1 MNSEK
6 LQTYGAIFGMVMGQ
20 MAQVKSFQ
28 EKEKQRIHDEWQKTF
43 DMPRK
48 MKKQRRKEL
57 RLDWA
62 IANYDPFDFD
72 LLGE

>member
-1 MNSEK
+1 MSGM
-6 LQTYGAIFGMVMGQ
+6 QYAGMMGAIAVFMDQMVMT
-20 MAQVKSFQ
+20 KEFQ

-57 RLDWA
+57 QLDWA
-62 IANYDPFDFD
+62 IANYDPFENF
-72 LLGE
+72 LGD

>member
-1 MNSEK
+1 MNENKSSAV
-6 LQTYGAIFGMVMGQ
+6 GAILGMALGQ
-20 MAQVKSFQ
+20 MAQIDLFRDN
-28 EKEKQRIHDEWQKTF
+28 EKQRIRDEWQKTF

-62 IANYDPFDFD
+62 IANYDPFDI
-72 LLGE
+72 LRSE

>member
-1 MNSEK
+1 MNESK
-6 LQTYGAIFGMVMGQ
+6 LGTIGVIFGMVMGQ

-62 IANYDPFDFD
+62 IANYGPFDFD